1 MNARAATRCPP
12 GKHTFRGGGTSK
24 TNRDGMAVQYMGK
37 CCGGE
42 KLPGDAYGRLWKCT
56 VCPHTGYVCGWCRK
70 ELKLDDGQEAVVKT
84 NKATACAVK
93 RGELERDG
101 PTPWALSKF
110 VHATTQ
116 AKRSRGTAISEE
128 DELDVR

>member
-42 KLPGDAYGRLWKCT
+42 KLPGDAYRRLWKCT

-70 ELKLDDGQEAVVKT
+70 ELKLDDEQEAVE
-84 NKATACAVK
+84 C
-93 RGELERDG
+93 R
-101 PTPWALSKF
+101 
-110 VHATTQ
+110 
-116 AKRSRGTAISEE
+116 E
-128 DELDVR
+128 DEQGHSLCC